1 MISEVVTVV
10 HMSCN
15 YLSYPFLLVVS
26 DIEVMPEEDS
36 DIRVGVVQW
45 RILSYQGLKHVLN
58 ITHFLFTKVCLG
70 YMM

>member
-1 MISEVVTVV
+1 MISEVVTIV

-45 RILSYQGLKHVLN
+45 RILSYQGLQHVLN